1 MEKKKVAIVTLGDSR
16 REFYKK
22 REAIVASE
30 IEKVKKAFGDKYDLY
45 ISPIVFDT
53 EDGQNIK
60 MGTPKGKVVNSVGAG
75 DSMVAGFITG
85 YLNTKDMEKAFRLG
99 VAAGS
104 ASAFCSW
111 LATRDEIVALLG
123 EPAEVYHI

>member
-53 EDGQNIK
+53 EDGQNISDEIK
-60 MGTPKGKVVNSVGAG
+60 KQGIEADHPCAYLGNPIFSIPHCLWNFLSGAA
-75 DSMVAGFITG
+75 VRKFAAQ
-85 YLNTKDMEKAFRLG
+85 YVQPCNT
-99 VAAGS
+99 AGS
-104 ASAFCSW
+104 W
-111 LATRDEIVALLG
+111 GYVGPDRK
-123 EPAEVYHI
+123 EVYPCIR

>member
-53 EDGQNIK
+53 WMITASMPCLLISSEIFC
-60 MGTPKGKVVNSVGAG
+60 PSSV
-75 DSMVAGFITG
+75 S
-85 YLNTKDMEKAFRLG
+85 NTIG
-99 VAAGS
+99 
-104 ASAFCSW
+104 
-111 LATRDEIVALLG
+111 EI
-123 EPAEVYHI
+123 